1 VEIPRASWRGTAMS
15 IFTPQRLGAI
25 LALTA
30 IALLASGSGQ
40 HRYVPPRVTERAP
53 LPVAAAPGA
62 TPTVS
67 RVVLAPRGNEL
78 ELRAVVR
85 RTRARI
91 VAVTFYGGA
100 RALGTDT
107 TAPYRLDV
115 VPSDL
120 PSASTSVHAVIVDRF
135 GRRSASSS
143 VLARRGG
150 SGRSVSAT
158 PQHGLVRALDALRRG
173 GATVRLGPG
182 RYAVDPLRLGSNTRL
197 IGAGPETVLVPR
209 AGIEP
214 WALLDAN
221 GRHIRIEDIAVA
233 GAGRVGR
240 AISVGPGSVDVR
252 LQRMWLSGVR
262 ENGVEVWGAHR
273 DVSVQDSVI
282 DGRGAT
288 NAGVADKGSDASRD
302 VSVVRSRIFGFR
314 GYGVLFAQRFHARAA
329 AALHNVALD
338 NRISDIIDPT
348 RADGTDEGGIWSGG
362 VGAAIIGNRITRTG
376 IDGIETVG
384 SSTRTSII
392 ANKVTRTP
400 VGIYLEHSTNASLI
414 ARNEISDVGTGINV
428 EWRHAGGGS
437 NANTFAGNA
446 IVRAAQAGLFVDVG
460 SEANLVEGNYFVA
473 GARPAIVLQG
483 ASANLV
489 RGNVGCRVG
498 GLLIREQAGRW
509 EDGSLAEP
517 RGNRVVG
524 NIERGFC
531 VR

>member
-1 VEIPRASWRGTAMS
+1 MS
-15 IFTPQRLGAI
+15 IVTPQRLGI
-25 LALTA
+25 IVALTA
-30 IALLASGSGQ
+30 IALVASGSGQ
-40 HRYVPPRVTERAP
+40 HRYMPPQVTERPP
-53 LPVAAAPGA
+53 LPLAGLLRS
-62 TPTVS
+62 TPTAS
-67 RVVLAPRGNEL
+67 PVVLASQHRKGNEL
-78 ELRAVVR
+78 ELRAAVQGA
-85 RTRARI
+85 RARI
-91 VAVTFYGGA
+91 VAVTFYS
-100 RALGTDT
+100 RSRPLGTAT
-107 TAPYRLDV
+107 TAPYRFDV

-120 PSASTSVHAVIVDRF
+120 PSDSASVHAVAVDRL
-135 GRRSASSS
+135 GRRNASKG
-143 VLARRGG
+143 VLVRRGA
-150 SGRSVSAT
+150 SGHAVSAT
-158 PQHGLVRALDALRRG
+158 PQSGFARALEVLRHG

-182 RYAVDPLRLGSNTRL
+182 RYAIDPLRIGTNTRL
-197 IGAGPETVLVPR
+197 IGAGRETILAPR

-214 WALLDAN
+214 WALLSAI

-233 GAGRVGR
+233 GDHRVGR

-252 LQRMWLSGVR
+252 LQRLRLSGVL

-288 NAGVADKGSDASRD
+288 NAGVADKGSDSSRD
-302 VSVVRSRIFGFR
+302 VSVVRNRIFGFR
-314 GYGVLFAQRFHARAA
+314 GYGVLFAQRFYARPT
-329 AALHNVALD
+329 AALHNLALD

-384 SSTRTSII
+384 SSTRTTII
-392 ANKVTRTP
+392 ANEVARSP
-400 VGIYLEHSTNASLI
+400 VGIYLEHSTNGSVI
-414 ARNEISDVGTGINV
+414 ARNDITDVGIGINV

-437 NANTFAGNA
+437 RANTFAANT
-446 IVRAAQAGLFVDVG
+446 IVRAARAGVFVDVG
-460 SEANLVEGNYFVA
+460 SGANLIEGNHFVA
-473 GARPAIVLQG
+473 GTRPAIVLQG

-489 RGNVGCRVG
+489 RGNIGCRVG
-498 GLLIREQAGRW
+498 GLLIRQQAGRW

-524 NIERGFC
+524 NVERGFC